1 MSKMNGGFLFFHG
14 PWVSFE
20 APQNFVESVDRS
32 FGPKCVPWRHA
43 GQGGKPA
50 TPKCSQQNR
59 QDSFFRGKGVP
70 VENWV
75 GDCAGT
81 PTSSST
87 ENTVPIGQWNAVAVS
102 MRGSCGVS
110 FRCSANI
117 SGATETEIGLLGR
130 TLRCMVDILLWV
142 IGPES
147 STFVDPWT
155 ILNIYPAKCCT
166 WSKLVELI
174 A

>member
-1 MSKMNGGFLFFHG
+1 MEDSYFSMDHEFLSKHHKTLSNQLTGVLG
-14 PWVSFE
+14 
-20 APQNFVESVDRS
+20 QNACPGDM
-32 FGPKCVPWRHA
+32 
-43 GQGGKPA
+43 QGKEV
-50 TPKCSQQNR
+50 SQQPQSVLNKT
-59 QDSFFRGKGVP
+59 GKIVFSEEKGCRWKIEWEIVQAP
-70 VENWV
+70 
-75 GDCAGT
+75 